1 MAMYG
6 RVHGETI
13 MKQKFNTKQM
23 TIVAVMIALNVS
35 LSYIVRIP
43 VPATNGFVN
52 LVEAGIFLTAILGG
66 ARNGLIVGGLS
77 GLLLDL
83 LAGYP
88 QWMIFSLVIHGM
100 EGLVVGYFGYQKKLP
115 SQIIGLV
122 IGSLIMIVGYLLAG
136 TFLYNWTA
144 GLASIVGN
152 IAQAVMGLIIA
163 LVLIPAFKRLPQINF
178 RN

>member
-1 MAMYG
+1 
-6 RVHGETI
+6 
-13 MKQKFNTKQM
+13 
-23 TIVAVMIALNVS
+23 
-35 LSYIVRIP
+35 
-43 VPATNGFVN
+43 
-52 LVEAGIFLTAILGG
+52 
-66 ARNGLIVGGLS
+66 
-77 GLLLDL
+77 LDL

-122 IGSLIMIVGYLLAG
+122 IGSLIMIIGYLLAG

-152 IAQAVMGLIIA
+152 VAQAVMGLIIA
-163 LVLIPAFKRLPQINF
+163 LVLIPVFKQLPQINF
-178 RN
+178 KN

>member
-1 MAMYG
+1 MVMYG
-6 RVHGETI
+6 RVHGERI

-23 TIVAVMIALNVS
+23 TMLAVMIALNVS

-52 LVEAGIFLTAILGG
+52 LVETGIFLTAMLGG
-66 ARNGLIVGGLS
+66 PRSGLIVGGLS

-100 EGLVVGYFGYQKKLP
+100 EGLVVGYFGYQKNYLVKL
-115 SQIIGLV
+115 LV
-122 IGSLIMIVGYLLAG
+122 
-136 TFLYNWTA
+136 
-144 GLASIVGN
+144 
-152 IAQAVMGLIIA
+152 
-163 LVLIPAFKRLPQINF
+163 
-178 RN
+178 